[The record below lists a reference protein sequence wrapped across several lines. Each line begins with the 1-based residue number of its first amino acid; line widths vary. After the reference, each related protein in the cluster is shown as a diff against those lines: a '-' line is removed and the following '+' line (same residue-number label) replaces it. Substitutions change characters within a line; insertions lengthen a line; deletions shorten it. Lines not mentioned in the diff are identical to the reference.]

1 MTQRNEPT
9 APGDLSMPM
18 VTLRTAGELAD
29 ALPYFMGYHPSDSL
43 VLVALQG
50 DRGQFAGRV
59 RLGIPGQAED
69 WEFIAQ
75 ELPRCLVQEV
85 ERRAGGE
92 RPDAVIAYLCREP
105 GPGESG
111 RQVME
116 SLRPLA
122 DSLLATCRDLGLNV
136 LEALCL
142 SGDRYWSY
150 ACTEA
155 GEDCCPPEGR
165 PMPRPGTSVIAA
177 SATFAGIQVRG
188 TQREME
194 ARLAPL
200 TGPSV
205 ASQEEAID
213 DAVGEALP
221 RLMGGDGERE
231 FAAGTLLVISGM
243 IARLQD
249 GPPPRSAREDEWDDR
264 LLTDAEVAR
273 ALVGLQDPETRDRA
287 TLWMDGLQAAAAL
300 RLWRALSRRCVGV
313 YGPYGAAV
321 RTLAG
326 WAAWCVGDPTEARIS
341 LEMALAVEP
350 DCGLADVLYRAIGA
364 DMPLEAMRAALC
376 SSMAAY
382 APLHLPTGVWP
393 PVGVLVSEGV
403 LVQGELFGLGEVREL
418 DRAGEADEANGTGGP
433 AEVADGDESGACGR
447 AAAMRRHPSSR
458 RRVPAGRRP
467 KPGPAR
473 TVPRQRRGA
482 EDGVTGQGEREPG
495 GRS

>member
-1 MTQRNEPT
+1 MTQRNES
-9 APGDLSMPM
+9 AAAGDLQMPM
-18 VTLRTAGELAD
+18 VTLRSADELAD

-69 WEFIAQ
+69 WEFIGQ

-85 ERRAGGE
+85 EQRAGGA
-92 RPDAVIAYLCREP
+92 RPDAVVAYLCREP

-122 DSLLATCRDLGLNV
+122 DALLATCRDLGLRV

-150 ACTEA
+150 VCAEA
-155 GEDCCPPEGR
+155 GEGCCPAEGR
-165 PMPRPGTSVIAA
+165 PMLMPGTSVIAA

-188 TQREME
+188 TQKEME
-194 ARLAPL
+194 TRLTPL

-205 ASQEEAID
+205 AAQEEAID
-213 DAVGEALP
+213 DAVGEVLP
-221 RLMGGDGERE
+221 RLMGKKGCLAL
-231 FAAGTLLVISGM
+231 AADTLVMVNGL
-243 IARLQD
+243 IARLQES
-249 GPPPRSAREDEWDDR
+249 PPPRSMREDERDDR

-273 ALVGLQDPETRDRA
+273 VLVGLQDPETRDRA
-287 TLWMDGLQAAAAL
+287 TLWMDGARAAAAL

-326 WAAWCVGDPTEARIS
+326 WAAWCVDDPTEARIA
-341 LEMALAVEP
+341 LELALAVDP

-364 DMPLEAMRAALC
+364 EMPLEAMRGALR
-376 SSMAAY
+376 SGVAGY
-382 APLHLPTGVWP
+382 PPLSLPASVWP
-393 PVGVLVSEGV
+393 PVDVRAGGEAG
-403 LVQGELFGLGEVREL
+403 VQGELF
-418 DRAGEADEANGTGGP
+418 D
-433 AEVADGDESGACGR
+433 
-447 AAAMRRHPSSR
+447 
-458 RRVPAGRRP
+458 
-467 KPGPAR
+467 
-473 TVPRQRRGA
+473 
-482 EDGVTGQGEREPG
+482 
-495 GRS
+495 